1 MQLVNNA
8 VTKQISRHLAAVLSV
23 ALATYLL
30 RLLDPYLDIQLI
42 VLLFLLPVLAST
54 YFWGLTPG
62 ILAGFSAF
70 LAFNYYFLPPFRTFQ
85 VHQTQDLITLIIFL
99 IVAVILSQLIGQARE
114 GIRLAHQRE
123 QEATRM
129 YELISALAG
138 LQDRRSIAAELAAHT
153 LDSFD
158 FNQVESVIYASKD
171 EPAITVSLPDGAAAG
186 LPAVS
191 SLPMLTARGQEGE
204 LRLWHNGAQL
214 PVEEKRLLQ
223 AFTSQGALALER
235 IRLTRVENKS
245 RVLEESDRL
254 KSSLLNSVSHELR
267 TPLAAIKA
275 SVSSLRSSTVDWNT
289 ADRHDLLATIEEE
302 TDQLNLLVGNIL
314 DMSRIESGALKPQK
328 RWNAAAEIAMGVVS
342 KMRNLLLSHRLVMDF
357 PPGLPPVQVDYVMI
371 QQVFTNLIS
380 NSIKYAPPGTE
391 INISGRSDGSGFLVK
406 VANQGP
412 PVPEEHL
419 TRIFDKFYR
428 VTEAERITGT
438 GLGLSI
444 CKGIIEAHGGS
455 IWAANEAGGFAF
467 YFRLPLNFDAAPP
480 DLPAEDVDG

>member
-1 MQLVNNA
+1 MQLL
-8 VTKQISRHLAAVLSV
+8 TSDFSKQFLRHLAAVLAV
-23 ALATYLL
+23 ALATLLL
-30 RLLDPYLDIQLI
+30 RFLDPYLDIQLI
-42 VLLFLLPVLAST
+42 VLLFLMPVMAST

-62 ILAGFSAF
+62 ILAGFFAF

-99 IVAVILSQLIGQARE
+99 VVAVILSQLIGQARQ

-129 YELISALAG
+129 YGLISALAG
-138 LQDRRSIAAELAAHT
+138 LQDRHSIASALAAHT
-153 LDSFD
+153 QESYSFD
-158 FNQVESVIYASKD
+158 RVAVNVHRAKD
-171 EPAITVSLPDGAAAG
+171 EPALSVSFPQDPALP
-186 LPAVS
+186 LPAAS
-191 SLPMLTARGQEGE
+191 SLPLLTARGQEGE
-204 LRLWHNGAQL
+204 LLLWHAGAL
-214 PVEEKRLLQ
+214 PSEEKRLLR
-223 AFTSQGALALER
+223 AFTSQAALALER
-235 IRLTRVENKS
+235 IRLARGENKA

-289 ADRHDLLATIEEE
+289 PARDELLATIEEE
-302 TDQLNLLVGNIL
+302 TDHLNLLVGNIL

-328 RWNAAAEIAMGVVS
+328 RWNSIAEIASSVVT
-342 KMRNLLLSHRLVMDF
+342 KMRKQLQSHRLEMDF
-357 PPGLPPVQVDYVMI
+357 AGGLPPLQVDYVMI

-380 NSIKYAPPGTE
+380 NSIKYAPPGSE
-391 INISGRSDGSGFLVK
+391 IAISGRVDGQKLLVK
-406 VANQGP
+406 VSNQGP
-412 PVPEEHL
+412 PVLEEHL

-444 CKGIIEAHGGS
+444 CKGIIEAHGGQ
-455 IWAANEAGGFAF
+455 IWAANEPGGFSF
-467 YFRLPLNFDAAPP
+467 YFHLPLSQDEAPP
-480 DLPAEDVDG
+480 HLPLEDGDE